1 MFIAI
6 LTLLSAL
13 SISGV
18 AIFYSVIGLATIF
31 PGAFWP
37 VVIMGSVL
45 EVGKLVTASWLYRNW
60 KHTRFLL
67 KSYLTIA
74 VIVLSLI
81 TSMGIFG
88 FLSKAH
94 LEQNLAENTV
104 NQRIEIINNKINSQE
119 TYIERQQ
126 LVIER
131 AEKSLANTGKSNTD
145 AIGIEQSSLK
155 AIEDKFKTLLAVET
169 NTIKD
174 LNARMNVL
182 DKDVSDVLT
191 ANKQFF
197 NEEKAAKELKES
209 QKEERA
215 MINKQII
222 DAQNR
227 IALLKED
234 YSKDTAIIQTRID
247 KLRAGD
253 VDDKSDVYAQIKL
266 AEANILTA
274 QNSIDDLVVEREP
287 LESKMIKLEAE
298 VGPVKYI
305 AALAVDWG
313 VTNEVNTSE
322 AVRWI
327 ILVIICVFDPLAVL
341 LLVAANQSLL
351 RRFPVTPPKPQE
363 VIDLEKPDEED
374 ITLKW
379 NETMAKQANKKM
391 SKATEQ
397 LKDWQDKLN
406 EFNSKVEKPKSDH
419 VEIVQEDKNDSDWG
433 EGVVPEKKKEE
444 KDGFD
449 LDEVAIDMQ
458 TETVPPKLFDQPETA
473 TVEEALKMPENE
485 SVETPIEE
493 RIKPDLTEVIEPENV
508 RKVAVADMDE
518 LAPEAEV
525 GEFQSGYK
533 PKAVK
538 KSQQRILTDA
548 YVQNEEQSDKTLWQ
562 KSQKRLTTEDEYHT
576 KLNARIE
583 KLMAQ
588 LDAGEI
594 DLNDLTAED
603 RQVIIEIRM
612 QNESGDNLK

>member
-104 NQRIEIINNKINSQE
+104 NQRIEIINNKIGSQE

-131 AEKSLANTGKSNTD
+131 AEKSLATTGKSNTD

-227 IALLKED
+227 IAILKED

-351 RRFPVTPPKPQE
+351 RRFPVTPPKPQV
-363 VIDLEKPDEED
+363 VIDL
-374 ITLKW
+374 
-379 NETMAKQANKKM
+379 
-391 SKATEQ
+391 
-397 LKDWQDKLN
+397 
-406 EFNSKVEKPKSDH
+406 
-419 VEIVQEDKNDSDWG
+419 
-433 EGVVPEKKKEE
+433 
-444 KDGFD
+444 
-449 LDEVAIDMQ
+449 
-458 TETVPPKLFDQPETA
+458 
-473 TVEEALKMPENE
+473 
-485 SVETPIEE
+485 
-493 RIKPDLTEVIEPENV
+493 
-508 RKVAVADMDE
+508 
-518 LAPEAEV
+518 
-525 GEFQSGYK
+525 
-533 PKAVK
+533 
-538 KSQQRILTDA
+538 
-548 YVQNEEQSDKTLWQ
+548 
-562 KSQKRLTTEDEYHT
+562 
-576 KLNARIE
+576 
-583 KLMAQ
+583 
-588 LDAGEI
+588 
-594 DLNDLTAED
+594 
-603 RQVIIEIRM
+603 
-612 QNESGDNLK
+612 